1 MGSGFSGRVC
11 GRFLSALRKRMSELS
26 GAQNVEAATWIHRG
40 GGGEGV
46 GAKVIKGSDKV
57 QQ

>member
-1 MGSGFSGRVC
+1 MC
-11 GRFLSALRKRMSELS
+11 GRFLSALRKHMSELS
-26 GAQNVEAATWIHRG
+26 GAQNVEAATWIHKG